1 MVMPKTVNVIIIQVE
16 DVQRHNHPSWMVM
29 PKTVNGITMQ
39 QYFALKSYTIS
50 CQPHCYI
57 LGRIMKRL
65 LIFWGE
71 VFCFKARNKFVLNFL
86 PAYAPMQCG
95 VARNTQMLSTIWD
108 HTRGDARDVNVIFL
122 QLTLHCVCGDRC
134 ACLAFSARMAGLA
147 FSARLARL
155 AFSAR
160 IAFDISQK
168 TRENDSIQCDEYYNK
183 YNRQTNRID
192 EIYF

>member
-1 MVMPKTVNVIIIQVE
+1 
-16 DVQRHNHPSWMVM
+16 
-29 PKTVNGITMQ
+29 
-39 QYFALKSYTIS
+39 
-50 CQPHCYI
+50 
-57 LGRIMKRL
+57 
-65 LIFWGE
+65 
-71 VFCFKARNKFVLNFL
+71 
-86 PAYAPMQCG
+86 
-95 VARNTQMLSTIWD
+95 
-108 HTRGDARDVNVIFL
+108 
-122 QLTLHCVCGDRC
+122 
-134 ACLAFSARMAGLA
+134 MAGLA